1 MYILQFVHPFTHAW
15 TLGFLLLLAIVNNA
29 SINMSV
35 QISLQDPAFNSFG
48 YIPSSR
54 FAASCANSFFFFWL
68 HRVLVV
74 ACRILVAALGIFF
87 TSRMGTSQLWHACG
101 IQFPDQGLNP
111 GPLHWEHSLTH
122 WTTREVPHVL
132 ILFLIF

>member
-54 FAASCANSFFFFWL
+54 FAASCANSFFFFL
-68 HRVLVV
+68 AAPCLSRGMQDLSCGTRDLFYFPHGDFLALACMRDLV
-74 ACRILVAALGIFF
+74 
-87 TSRMGTSQLWHACG
+87 
-101 IQFPDQGLNP
+101 P
-111 GPLHWEHSLTH
+111 
-122 WTTREVPHVL
+122 
-132 ILFLIF
+132 